1 MATMAG
7 MADHFT
13 IAVVCTGNIC
23 RSPIGEVVIRDAI
36 ADAGLTDQ
44 VRVFS
49 AGTGDW
55 HLGEDADHRALS
67 VLTEKGHHLTDH
79 RARRFAA
86 ADFAVA
92 DLVLAL
98 DQSHVDTLLRLAP
111 DPVAQEKVH
120 LLRSF
125 DPDREDDEVADP
137 YYGDRRDFEISYAEI
152 LAAAP
157 GVVAHVRER
166 LA

>member
-1 MATMAG
+1 
-7 MADHFT
+7 MADLFT

-36 ADAGLTDQ
+36 ADAGLTDA

-67 VLTEKGHHLTDH
+67 VLTENGHTLTDH
-79 RARRFAA
+79 RARRFAPP
-86 ADFAVA
+86 DFADA
-92 DLVLAL
+92 DLILAL
-98 DQSHVDTLLRLAP
+98 DQSHVDALRRLTP
-111 DPVAQEKVH
+111 DPAAQEKVR

-125 DPDREDDEVADP
+125 DADREDDEVADP
-137 YYGDRRDFEISYAEI
+137 YYGDRRDFEVSYAQI
-152 LAAAP
+152 SAAAP

>member
-1 MATMAG
+1 MAG
-7 MADHFT
+7 MADLFT

-36 ADAGLTDQ
+36 ADAGLTDR

-55 HLGEDADHRALS
+55 HLGEDADHRALA
-67 VLTEKGHHLTDH
+67 VLSEKGHRLTDH

-86 ADFAVA
+86 GDFTDA
-92 DLVLAL
+92 DLILAL

-111 DPVAQEKVH
+111 DPGAQEKVR

-152 LAAAP
+152 LAATP

-166 LA
+166 LP